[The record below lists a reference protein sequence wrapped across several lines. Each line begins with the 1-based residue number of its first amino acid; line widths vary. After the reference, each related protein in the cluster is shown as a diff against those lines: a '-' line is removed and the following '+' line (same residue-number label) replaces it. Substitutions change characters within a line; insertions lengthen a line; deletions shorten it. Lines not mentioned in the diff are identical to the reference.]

1 MNLLVSYIVAA
12 ILRATALVA
21 LVLVAVASVVELVGQ
36 IDDINGGGY
45 GLPQALIYVALRIPH
60 KLFDVLPAAALI
72 GSLLG
77 LGNLAVHRE
86 LVVMRASGI
95 SQYGLVAAAGA
106 AGAILLVLMWL
117 LGESLA
123 PSLGD
128 YARRARAA
136 ALFED
141 VNTAS
146 ARTTWLREGDR
157 FFSLRDPAQG
167 EARGTWVMVFER
179 AGQTGLRRIEEAELV
194 APVDADSEVWDML
207 DYAETEFTATGT
219 AARRLTQLRRD
230 VGLSPAMLELSEVR
244 VDLLELTELK
254 QRIGYLESRGQ
265 DASRFLGAYWGRIA
279 NSVSVVLMTM
289 LALPFVLGSLRSA
302 SASARMIVG
311 LVIGLGYYVLGEL
324 AANSREVFAL
334 DPVVAAWAP
343 GALLLAI
350 TALAVARLR

>member
-21 LVLVAVASVVELVGQ
+21 LVLVAVASVVEFVGQ
-36 IDDINGGGY
+36 LDDIGIGGY
-45 GLPQALIYVALRIPH
+45 GLPQALLYVALRMPH

-72 GSLLG
+72 GALLG

-95 SQYGLVAAAGA
+95 SQYGLVAAAGS
-106 AGAILLVLMWL
+106 AGAVLLVVMWL

-128 YARRARAA
+128 YARRSRTD
-136 ALFED
+136 ALYED
-141 VNTAS
+141 VDTAS
-146 ARTTWLREGDR
+146 TRCTWLREGDR
-157 FFSLRDPAQG
+157 VFNLRGPAQG
-167 EARGTWVMVFER
+167 EASGQGIRVFELS
-179 AGQTGLRRIEEAELV
+179 GFKGLRSIAEAELV
-194 APVDADSEVWDML
+194 APVDPESEVWDML
-207 DYAETEFTATGT
+207 DYAETEFSEAGT
-219 AARRLTQLRRD
+219 SARRMTQLRRD
-230 VGLSPAMLELSEVR
+230 VGLSSEMLELCEER
-244 VDLLELTELK
+244 VDLLELAELK
-254 QRIGYLESRGQ
+254 QRIGYLESRGL
-265 DASRFLGAYWGRIA
+265 DASRFLGAYWGRVA

-289 LALPFVLGSLRSA
+289 LALPFVLGNLRSA
-302 SASARMIVG
+302 SAGARMIVG

-343 GALLLAI
+343 GAVLLAI